1 MTLRWHFLAT
11 HLDLPAASGVDD
23 ARWEYFQYKHL
34 TDDSVFRIENKARQI
49 AWSFV
54 IAAEA
59 VAFALLDDEFANSSI
74 FESINLDEASEKINY
89 ARAVLEN
96 LKNVPFQTPRVVK
109 DNSLELKFSNGA
121 TIISLPARPPRGKAR
136 RNFYGDEFAHVK
148 QDKAIYQ
155 AALPVISKGGRVRLG
170 SSPFGSRG
178 VFWEVFTESMRRY
191 PDYTRKKTPWW
202 EIFSFCTDVP
212 DAVRNA
218 PMLPTAE
225 RIERYGKTRV
235 RTIYDNMT
243 LEDFQQEYECH
254 FGAESLTLLSWETV
268 LGMQDDALDCAQVR
282 ITGNDVLPAID
293 AIDRVAHKVK
303 TGVLEQSFF
312 LGLDVGRTKDATE
325 IMLVGASDSSSSLPL
340 RLSVTLI
347 NTEFDRQF
355 DVLRSLLKRLPVTF
369 GMLDRTGIGYYLA
382 ERTTGEF
389 PEQVIGVDFTN
400 LSKRTWATYLKTQA
414 ERGNITIPT
423 DRELAYQL
431 HSVKR
436 IVTADKNLKF
446 DNAPT
451 DKHHADKFWA
461 LALALAAYRSGQN
474 EYVSSS
480 TTYA

>member
-1 MTLRWHFLAT
+1 
-11 HLDLPAASGVDD
+11 
-23 ARWEYFQYKHL
+23 
-34 TDDSVFRIENKARQI
+34 
-49 AWSFV
+49 
-54 IAAEA
+54 
-59 VAFALLDDEFANSSI
+59 
-74 FESINLDEASEKINY
+74 
-89 ARAVLEN
+89 
-96 LKNVPFQTPRVVK
+96 
-109 DNSLELKFSNGA
+109 
-121 TIISLPARPPRGKAR
+121 
-136 RNFYGDEFAHVK
+136 
-148 QDKAIYQ
+148 
-155 AALPVISKGGRVRLG
+155 VISKGGRVRLG

-225 RIERYGKTRV
+225 RVERYGKTRV

-303 TGVLEQSFF
+303 TGVIEQAFF

-436 IVTADKNLKF
+436 IVTPDKNLKF